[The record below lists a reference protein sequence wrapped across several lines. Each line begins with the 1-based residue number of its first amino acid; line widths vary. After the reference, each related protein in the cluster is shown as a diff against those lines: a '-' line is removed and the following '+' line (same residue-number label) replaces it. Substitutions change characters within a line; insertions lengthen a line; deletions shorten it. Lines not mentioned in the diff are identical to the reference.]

1 MATISKRVMVILY
14 RKRLSESNLH
24 LNPDLISNKDLNQGC
39 RLCVASFLL
48 LIKTSLCFVRVF
60 EGAVEIFY
68 VKLKRISFY
77 SFRLWIFEEQQCHKL
92 QNAVMAQNGGP
103 QQKSQAGII
112 QVLDHQLEQ
121 LWVPVFMFWKTK
133 SMKIFD
139 KLIGAWGSVV

>member
-1 MATISKRVMVILY
+1 MCPRDE
-14 RKRLSESNLH
+14 R
-24 LNPDLISNKDLNQGC
+24 ISNEDLNQGC
-39 RLCVASFLL
+39 RVCVASFLL
-48 LIKTSLCFVRVF
+48 HIKHPYVLLEF

-68 VKLKRISFY
+68 VKLKHISFY

-121 LWVPVFMFWKTK
+121 LWVLVFMFWKTK